1 LLKRR
6 QPVIGIKLIFVVF
19 GLAAVMPYVWENK
32 IMLQTREIRHMTTA
46 HYILA
51 IDQGTTSTR
60 AMVFDNAGGIV
71 ATCAEPLEQ
80 HFPQPGWVEHD
91 AAEIWGSVISVCR
104 QAIKSAGG
112 AENISAI
119 GITNQR
125 ETTVVWDKNT
135 GAPLHRAI
143 VWQDRR
149 TADFCSEL
157 RGQGLNDVVRK
168 KTGLVLDPYFSGT
181 KLKWLLD
188 KVDPDRKAAAKGD
201 ICFGT
206 IDSWLIWNLTGGA
219 VHATDA
225 TNAARTMLYDI
236 GCGQWDDELLLWLNV
251 PREVLPEVKPS
262 CADFGH
268 TDAKLFGKSI
278 AISGV
283 AGDQQAASIGQAC
296 FKPGMIKSTYG
307 TGCFVLANTGTDKA
321 LSANKLLTTVAYQL
335 GDETTYA
342 LEGSIFM
349 AGATMQWL
357 RDQLGMFED
366 ASETAAM
373 ASAADPQ
380 SGVYLVP
387 AFTGLGAPYWDA
399 NARGALI
406 GLTRGVGKLEIVRAG
421 LEAVAFQTRDLM
433 VAIEADMQLANLGA
447 PERLRVDGGMVT
459 NAWFLQFLADTLNIP
474 VDRARINETTALGA
488 AYLAGLETGIYG
500 DLASIEQQWQA
511 DVTFEPQTSEDERS
525 QRYGGWQ
532 QAVNRVLS
540 QAEI

>member
-1 LLKRR
+1 
-6 QPVIGIKLIFVVF
+6 
-19 GLAAVMPYVWENK
+19 
-32 IMLQTREIRHMTTA
+32 MTTA
-46 HYILA
+46 RYILA
-51 IDQGTTSTR
+51 IDQGTTGTR
-60 AMVFDNAGGIV
+60 AMVFDDAGGIV
-71 ATCAEPLEQ
+71 ATNAEPLEQ

-91 AAEIWGSVISVCR
+91 AAEIWGCVVSVCR

-112 AENISAI
+112 VENISAI

-149 TADFCSEL
+149 TADFCNQL
-157 RGQGLNDVVRK
+157 REQGLNHVVRE

-188 KVDPDRKAAAKGD
+188 KVDPDRTAAAKGD

-206 IDSWLIWNLTGGA
+206 IDSWLIWKLTDGA

-236 GCGQWDDELLLWLNV
+236 NCGQWDDELLQQLNV
-251 PREVLPEVKPS
+251 PQEVLPEVKPC
-262 CADFGH
+262 CADYGH
-268 TDAKLFGKSI
+268 TDARLFGKSI

-283 AGDQQAASIGQAC
+283 AGDQQAASVGQAC

-307 TGCFVLANTGTDKA
+307 TGCFMLANTGTDKA

-335 GDETTYA
+335 GNETTYA

-357 RDQLGMFED
+357 RDQLGMFDD
-366 ASETAAM
+366 ASETEAM
-373 ASAADPQ
+373 AMAADPQ

-406 GLTRGVGKLEIVRAG
+406 GLTRGAGKPEIVRAG

-447 PERLRVDGGMVT
+447 PARLRVDGGMVANT
-459 NAWFLQFLADTLNIP
+459 WFLQFLADTLNMP

-488 AYLAGLETGIYG
+488 AYLAGLEAGIYN

-511 DVTFEPQTSEDERS
+511 DATFEPQMSDDERS

-532 QAVNRVLS
+532 RAVGRVLS
-540 QAEI
+540 QSEI

>member
-1 LLKRR
+1 
-6 QPVIGIKLIFVVF
+6 
-19 GLAAVMPYVWENK
+19 
-32 IMLQTREIRHMTTA
+32 MTPA
-46 HYILA
+46 QYLLA

-60 AMVFDNAGGIV
+60 AMVFDNAGRIV
-71 ATCAEPLEQ
+71 ATSSEALQQ

-91 AAEIWGSVISVCR
+91 AAEIWGSVVSVCR
-104 QAIKSAGG
+104 QAIKTAGG
-112 AENISAI
+112 VENIAAI

-125 ETTVVWDKNT
+125 ETTVLWDKNT

-149 TADFCSEL
+149 TAEFCEQL
-157 RGQGLNDVVRK
+157 RSDGLNDVVRE

-181 KLKWLLD
+181 KLKYLLD
-188 KVDPDRKAAAKGD
+188 KVDRDRTAARAGD

-206 IDSWLIWNLTGGA
+206 IDSWLIWKLTGGS

-236 GCGQWDDELLLWLNV
+236 GRGQWDDELLQAMNV

-262 CADFGH
+262 CADFGA
-268 TDAKLFGKSI
+268 TESQLFGKSI
-278 AISGV
+278 PISGV

-307 TGCFVLANTGTDKA
+307 TGCFVLANTGLDKT

-335 GDETTYA
+335 AGETTYA

-357 RDQLGMFED
+357 RDQMGLFDD
-366 ASETAAM
+366 AAETAEM
-373 ASAADPQ
+373 AKAADPN

-399 NARGALI
+399 HARGALI
-406 GLTRGVGKLEIVRAG
+406 GLTRGAGRPEIVRAG

-433 VAIEADMQLANLGA
+433 IAIGADMALANLGEPA
-447 PERLRVDGGMVT
+447 RLRVDGGMVA
-459 NAWFLQFLADTLNIP
+459 NDWFLQFLADILDMP
-474 VDRARINETTALGA
+474 VDRAKISETTALGA
-488 AYLAGLETGIYG
+488 AYLAGLETGIYSSLC
-500 DLASIEQQWQA
+500 DIEQQWQA
-511 DVTFEPQTSEDERS
+511 DATFTPNMANGERS
-525 QRYGGWQ
+525 QRYDGWQ
-532 QAVNRVLS
+532 RAVKRVLS
-540 QAEI
+540 QTEA

>member
-1 LLKRR
+1 M
-6 QPVIGIKLIFVVF
+6 
-19 GLAAVMPYVWENK
+19 AAAQY
-32 IMLQTREIRHMTTA
+32 L
-46 HYILA
+46 LA

-60 AMVFDNAGGIV
+60 AMVFDSAGNII
-71 ATCAEPLEQ
+71 ATSAEPLEQ

-104 QAIKSAGG
+104 NAIKSAGG
-112 AENISAI
+112 VENITAI

-125 ETTVVWDKNT
+125 ETTVIWDKKT
-135 GAPLHRAI
+135 GAPLHKAI

-149 TADFCSEL
+149 TANFCDEL
-157 RGQGLNDVVRK
+157 RGQGLNDLVRD

-188 KVDPDRKAAAKGD
+188 KVDPTRKASARGD

-206 IDSWLIWNLTGGA
+206 IDSWLIWKLTNGA

-236 GCGQWDDELLLWLNV
+236 GCGQWDDELLQLLNV

-262 CADFGH
+262 CAEFGG
-268 TDAKLFGKSI
+268 TDASLFGKSI

-283 AGDQQAASIGQAC
+283 AGDQQAASVGQAC

-307 TGCFVLANTGTDKA
+307 TGCFVLANTGSDKT

-335 GDETTYA
+335 GNETTYA

-357 RDQLGMFED
+357 RDQMGLFED
-366 ASETAAM
+366 AAQTEAM
-373 ASAADPQ
+373 AKAADAN

-387 AFTGLGAPYWDA
+387 AFAGLGAPYWDA
-399 NARGALI
+399 HARGALV
-406 GLTRGVGKLEIVRAG
+406 GLTRGAGKCEIVRAG

-433 VAIEADMQLANLGA
+433 VAIDADMRLADLGA
-447 PERLRVDGGMVT
+447 PTRLRVDGGMVA
-459 NAWFLQFLADTLNIP
+459 NNWFLQFLADILNMP
-474 VDRARINETTALGA
+474 VDRARINETTALGV
-488 AYLAGLETGIYG
+488 AYLAGLQAGVYSNLEN
-500 DLASIEQQWQA
+500 IEQQWQA
-511 DVTFEPQTSEDERS
+511 DATFEPQMSEGERD
-525 QRYGGWQ
+525 QRYAGWQ
-532 QAVNRVLS
+532 QAVGRVLS
-540 QAEI
+540 KPDT

>member
-1 LLKRR
+1 M
-6 QPVIGIKLIFVVF
+6 
-19 GLAAVMPYVWENK
+19 AAQY
-32 IMLQTREIRHMTTA
+32 L
-46 HYILA
+46 LA

-60 AMVFDNAGGIV
+60 AMIFDSAGAIV
-71 ATCAEPLEQ
+71 ASSAEPLQQ
-80 HFPQPGWVEHD
+80 HFPRAGWVEHD
-91 AAEIWGSVISVCR
+91 AAEIWGSVVSVCR

-112 AENISAI
+112 VENIIAI

-125 ETTVVWDKNT
+125 ETTVLWDKNT

-149 TADFCSEL
+149 TADYCDEL
-157 RGQGLNDVVRK
+157 RGRGLNDVVWE

-188 KVDPDRKAAAKGD
+188 KVDPDRQAAGAGD

-219 VHATDA
+219 VHATDT

-236 GCGQWDDELLLWLNV
+236 GRGQWDDELLQRLNV

-262 CADFGH
+262 CADFGG
-268 TDAKLFGKSI
+268 TEAKLFGRSI
-278 AISGV
+278 AILGV

-307 TGCFVLANTGTDKA
+307 TGCFVLANTGADKT
-321 LSANKLLTTVAYQL
+321 LSANKLLTTVAYRL

-349 AGATMQWL
+349 AGATLQWL
-357 RDQLGMFED
+357 RDQMGMFGD
-366 ASETAAM
+366 AAETEAM
-373 ASAADPQ
+373 AKAADPH

-387 AFTGLGAPYWDA
+387 AFAGLGAPYWDA
-399 NARGALI
+399 HARGALI
-406 GLTRGVGKLEIVRAG
+406 GLTRGAGKAEIVRAG

-433 VAIEADMQLANLGA
+433 IAIGADMELADLGA
-447 PERLRVDGGMVT
+447 PTRLRVDGGMVA
-459 NAWFLQFLADTLNIP
+459 NSWFLQFLADILDMP

-488 AYLAGLETGIYG
+488 AYLAGLQAGVYS
-500 DLASIEQQWQA
+500 DLSSIEEQWQA
-511 DVTFEPQTSEDERS
+511 DATFTPQMSNDERS
-525 QRYGGWQ
+525 QRYDSWQ
-532 QAVNRVLS
+532 QAVKRVLS
-540 QAEI
+540 QTEF